1 MGKWIWKY
9 ILLLVLIV
17 TVAKVG
23 AQEVATKDALKA
35 AVNTSGT
42 ANIKLIAPIE
52 MGDETLTISQGTITI
67 DLNGQTLSATRT
79 SNGAATCISVNGGAL
94 NLKNSS
100 TEQAEVTATAKG
112 TTDGFWGSGKDG
124 YNAICVSFNSG
135 AISIMAHISFNA
147 MATKGA
153 GIISG
158 DDGVPFTL
166 DPNGGNK
173 LENM

>member
-112 TTDGFWGSGKDG
+112 TTDGFFF
-124 YNAICVSFNSG
+124 C
-135 AISIMAHISFNA
+135 
-147 MATKGA
+147 
-153 GIISG
+153 
-158 DDGVPFTL
+158 
-166 DPNGGNK
+166 
-173 LENM
+173 